1 MAIFVRSH
9 SNAMY
14 KPFKLL
20 VSSVFLVNDKLEG
33 KNERGKRRMVQ
44 DELHIHDNILAS
56 SKQNRTDAN

>member
-1 MAIFVRSH
+1 
-9 SNAMY
+9 MY
-14 KPFKLL
+14 KPFMLL
-20 VSSVFLVNDKLEG
+20 VPSVFLVNDKLEG